1 MEGAGAIVVVGLGPG
16 RWEDLTIEARDALL
30 AGDAVVCRTL
40 RHPTVE
46 ALRAHRPELIITS
59 FDALYDE
66 AASFDELYPAI
77 VARLFELAAAQVPA
91 QPVLYAVPGHPLIG
105 EESVRRLRA
114 EAPERGVAV
123 RIIAG
128 LSYLEPV
135 CAALDLDPLQR
146 DLQLV
151 DATLL
156 TEKPVSAL
164 MGALLP
170 TRPALIAQM
179 YNRRFAS
186 RVKLALMELYPE
198 DWEVTLV
205 GWAGLPDERLT
216 RVPLYALDR
225 DEHSDHLTTLY
236 VPPLDPLAA
245 TRVPEGLRY
254 ITARL
259 RGPGG
264 CPWDR
269 EQTHL
274 SLRHYVLEEA
284 YEVAEVLDEWD
295 GSREIADKLAEELG
309 DLLLQVY
316 LQAEIADE
324 EDLFSLGDVF
334 THITTKLIR
343 RHPHVFGDVTVR
355 DAAHVLRNWE
365 AIKQAERAAKGEE
378 PAVESVLRGVPKSAP
393 ALSQAYELGR
403 KAAKAGFNWPD
414 VSGVVAKVA
423 EEAGELAEAAA
434 SLEVGEIEAEL
445 GDLLFT
451 LTRLAD
457 HLHVQPEDALHRA
470 NQRFRRRFEAME
482 ARARAEGGSLATLS
496 LEEWLA
502 WWSDAKG

>member
-1 MEGAGAIVVVGLGPG
+1 MKETGVIVVVGLGPG
-16 RWEDLTIEARDALL
+16 RWEDLTIEANEVLL

-46 ALRAHRPELIITS
+46 ALRAHRPKLTITS

-77 VARLFELAAAQVPA
+77 VAQLFELVVAQGPS

-156 TEKPVSAL
+156 AETPASAL

-179 YNRRFAS
+179 YNRRLAS
-186 RVKLALMELYPE
+186 AVKLSLMELYPE
-198 DWEVTLV
+198 EWEVVRV
-205 GWAGLPDERLT
+205 GWAGLPEEHVT
-216 RVPLYALDR
+216 RVPLYALDH

-236 VPPLDPLAA
+236 VPPLNPLDAA
-245 TRVPEGLRY
+245 RVPEGLRY

-269 EQTHL
+269 EQTHQ
-274 SLRHYVLEEA
+274 SLRRYVLEEA

-295 GSREIADKLAEELG
+295 GSRDVAEKLAEELG

-324 EDLFSLGDVF
+324 EDLFSLGDVYA
-334 THITTKLIR
+334 HISMKLIR

-365 AIKQAERAAKGEE
+365 AIKRAERAAKGEE
-378 PAVESVLRGVPKSAP
+378 PEVQSTLRGVPKSAP

-403 KAAKAGFNWPD
+403 KAAAVGFDWPD
-414 VSGVVAKVA
+414 VSGMLAKVA
-423 EEAGELAEAAA
+423 EEAYELAEAAA
-434 SLEVGEIEAEL
+434 SRNAGEIEVEL
-445 GDLLFT
+445 GDLFFA

-470 NQRFRRRFEAME
+470 NQRFRHRFEAME
-482 ARARAEGGSLATLS
+482 ARAQTEGRSLESLS
-496 LEEWLA
+496 LEDWLT
-502 WWSDAKG
+502 WWAEAKE